1 MNKHSTLINMHTRI
15 VQKTYKSTT
24 YFEIQKK
31 DHVMM
36 GGRQDG

>member
-1 MNKHSTLINMHTRI
+1 MNKHCTLINMHTRI

-31 DHVMM
+31 KKTM
-36 GGRQDG
+36 